1 MTREKVL
8 ERITENEV
16 VSLLASLVK
25 ISSVSGDE
33 RKIAEFIQAY
43 CLESSLDSIID
54 RHGNV
59 ISSHTWG
66 YGKKKM
72 LWNSHTDT
80 VGFGDGWTR
89 DPLGA
94 QIENGFMY
102 GRGTA
107 DCKSSIAAQIIAAKA
122 LVESGADLEGE
133 LVLAH
138 VVEEEVSNVDKK
150 GTVLMIRDGFKADM
164 AINGEASDLEVHLV
178 CEGMLELRVRT
189 FGRRAH
195 GALPEEGVN
204 AIVHMSRFINELM
217 KITPGV
223 NKYTGPGAVTP
234 GVISGG
240 ERSCVVPDL
249 CELKI
254 ARFTVP
260 GENSEMFMKQ
270 VKDIFLRLEK
280 EDPSFKAE
288 VELTYDSNPSEISE
302 DSPVVRHLVQGIQD
316 VRGASFKPVF
326 SGTPQHDDA
335 DWLSNMAGIPTVI
348 FGPGKTTA
356 GHTPD
361 EYVNLQDVVDAAKI
375 YAMTAFNAFEKNKY

>member
-8 ERITENEV
+8 ERIKENDV

-33 RKIAEFIQAY
+33 RKIAEFIHAY
-43 CLESSLDSIID
+43 CLEACLDSTID

-59 ISSHTWG
+59 ISAHKWG
-66 YGKKKM
+66 HGKKKM

-102 GRGTA
+102 GRGSA

-122 LVESGADLEGE
+122 LVESGLDLEGE

-138 VVEEEVSNVDKK
+138 VVEEEVSNIDRK

-164 AINGEASDLEVHLV
+164 AINGEASNLEVHLV
-178 CEGMLELRVRT
+178 CEGMLELRVCT
-189 FGRRAH
+189 IGRRAH
-195 GALPEEGVN
+195 GALPHEGVN

-217 KITPGV
+217 KITPGR
-223 NKYTGPGAVTP
+223 NIYTGSGAITP
-234 GVISGG
+234 GVIAGG
-240 ERSCVVPDL
+240 ERSCVVPDH

-260 GENSEMFMKQ
+260 GENGEMFMKQ
-270 VKDIFLRLEK
+270 VKNIILRLEE

-288 VELTYDSNPSEISE
+288 AELTYDSNPSEISE
-302 DSPVVRHLVQGIQD
+302 DSPVVRYLVQGIRD
-316 VRGASFKPVF
+316 VRGVSFNPVF

-335 DWLSNMAGIPTVI
+335 DWLSNLAGIPTVI
-348 FGPGKTTA
+348 FGPGKPES
-356 GHTPD
+356 GHIPD
-361 EYVNLQDVVDAAKI
+361 EYVKLEDVLDAAKI
-375 YAMTAFNAFEKNKY
+375 YAMAAFNAFTKQ